1 MYTNLRQLKQWQP
14 LKDVFGSFLCTS
26 YCARCTPLINII
38 GSKSRTLTQQKSRLF
53 SSSTFCANLFCN
65 DILLMDKTYRPSIF
79 SVLLQQAK
87 IKRARWPTF
96 FISLLNSTL
105 KCLHYM

>member
-38 GSKSRTLTQQKSRLF
+38 GSKSRTLTQQKSPLF
-53 SSSTFCANLFCN
+53 SSSTSFEH
-65 DILLMDKTYRPSIF
+65 
-79 SVLLQQAK
+79 SVQ
-87 IKRARWPTF
+87 TF
-96 FISLLNSTL
+96 FAMTS
-105 KCLHYM
+105 Y